1 MERRNSEE
9 GSLFESTENGTVEEL
24 KEERMKSF
32 FNLTL
37 EKELKRK
44 NYEYY
49 DELRKKTRYI
59 YITKKG
65 TTV

>member
-1 MERRNSEE
+1 MERRNSDE